1 MTYNAHK
8 NTNISATGAHKIS
21 MREPRRCQEQPEV
34 HIRFYHRTIPRG
46 GGPKEGAAAVGSV
59 RVQAME
65 NRQLSAAIAAI
76 KEIGV
81 LSGLR
86 IERREWGW
94 PGEFAEVSTEQLV
107 SELRDLG
114 IEVKFH

>member
-1 MTYNAHK
+1 MLCLAIDRGTAPP
-8 NTNISATGAHKIS
+8 TA
-21 MREPRRCQEQPEV
+21 
-34 HIRFYHRTIPRG
+34 G
-46 GGPKEGAAAVGSV
+46 GGQKGPMRLIGCPRTRSIKAEEV
-59 RVQAME
+59 RLQAME
-65 NRQLSAAIAAI
+65 NGQLSAAIAAI

-81 LSGLR
+81 LTGLR
-86 IERREWGW
+86 IERRERGG

>member
-1 MTYNAHK
+1 
-8 NTNISATGAHKIS
+8 
-21 MREPRRCQEQPEV
+21 
-34 HIRFYHRTIPRG
+34 
-46 GGPKEGAAAVGSV
+46 
-59 RVQAME
+59 ME

-81 LSGLR
+81 LTGLR
-86 IERREWGW
+86 IERRERGW

-107 SELRDLG
+107 SELRDMG

>member
-1 MTYNAHK
+1 VRRREF
-8 NTNISATGAHKIS
+8 ISFIVKSLAIT
-21 MREPRRCQEQPEV
+21 
-34 HIRFYHRTIPRG
+34 
-46 GGPKEGAAAVGSV
+46 KETLIAKAEEV

-81 LSGLR
+81 LTGLR
-86 IERREWGW
+86 IERRERGG

-107 SELRDLG
+107 SELRDMG

>member
-1 MTYNAHK
+1 LEK
-8 NTNISATGAHKIS
+8 G
-21 MREPRRCQEQPEV
+21 
-34 HIRFYHRTIPRG
+34 
-46 GGPKEGAAAVGSV
+46 
-59 RVQAME
+59 
-65 NRQLSAAIAAI
+65 QLPAAIAAI

-86 IERREWGW
+86 IERNERGS

-107 SELRDLG
+107 SELRDMG